1 MVAGVRGCLLG
12 KAAVSA
18 RLTPHTEETANVE
31 VI

>member
-1 MVAGVRGCLLG
+1 MVTGVRGCLLA
-12 KAAVSA
+12 KAVSA